1 MIAIP
6 SPISRHEDLIC
17 CDLPE
22 IDFSRTYS
30 VWDVWKLYI
39 DVKQL
44 PIPIW
49 QMERLINDINAEVNL
64 FELEQMALM
73 ERDDRMQVNIV
84 IPFSLVCLGVW
95 IAVCLWVA

>member
-6 SPISRHEDLIC
+6 SPISRSEELIC

-30 VWDVWKLYI
+30 VWEVWKLYL

-49 QMERLINDINAEVNL
+49 QMERLINEINAEVNL
-64 FELEQMALM
+64 FELEQMALL
-73 ERDDRMQVNIV
+73 ERDDRRSVNIV
-84 IPFSLVCLGVW
+84 VPISLACLGVW
-95 IAVCLWVA
+95 ILVCLLIA